1 MHYGSWLIGDVL
13 FVRFGKWNLVLP
25 FPVFIPLAVGAAP
38 APWRALHVLAVAAAE
53 EPPQSRASQPRWDC
67 SRPCVQPP
75 CLSMYARWFQPIYM
89 AYGHYTPP
97 PSYPHV
103 SSPYNTCSKSFL
115 KKNFFERWNE
125 KAFENKL
132 SRKNIINQVLCKKL
146 QKVLTIKYQ

>member
-1 MHYGSWLIGDVL
+1 MHYGSWSLIGDVL
-13 FVRFGKWNLVLP
+13 FVRFVKWNLVLP

-53 EPPQSRASQPRWDC
+53 EPPQSRASQPRWEC
-67 SRPCVQPP
+67 SRPSVQPP

-103 SSPYNTCSKSFL
+103 SSPYNTCLKSFL
-115 KKNFFERWNE
+115 KKKILNGEMKKHLKINFLE
-125 KAFENKL
+125 KTSSTKFCVKNFKKF
-132 SRKNIINQVLCKKL
+132 SR
-146 QKVLTIKYQ
+146 

>member
-1 MHYGSWLIGDVL
+1 MHYGSWSLIGDVL

-53 EPPQSRASQPRWDC
+53 EPPQSRASQPRWEC
-67 SRPCVQPP
+67 SRPSVQPP

-115 KKNFFERWNE
+115 KKKTFLKGEMKKHLKINFLE
-125 KAFENKL
+125 KTSSTKFCVKNFKKF
-132 SRKNIINQVLCKKL
+132 SR
-146 QKVLTIKYQ
+146 